1 MRLLQVEM
9 EGALVK
15 LAVVFHQGAEAPL
28 SPAVEAATCW
38 VPLVEVLRG
47 CGLTEAGWEED
58 RGDAGI
64 ARAAA
69 EDRGCLQHTGRRR
82 SREAIGCG
90 GAGGDDARRAGASSP
105 PDARGQEMIVR
116 GARRHETS
124 GHEAVLIDGAEEQC
138 NSSSSSGGR
147 SLDQPAL
154 GQGTPKEGQV
164 AVSPL
169 TCRPEYARLRPLI
182 PHVLAAILAR

>member
-47 CGLTEAGWEED
+47 CGLPEAGWED
-58 RGDAGI
+58 GGDAGI
-64 ARAAA
+64 ASAAA
-69 EDRGCLQHTGRRR
+69 EDHGCLQHTGRRR

-90 GAGGDDARRAGASSP
+90 GAGGDDAQ
-105 PDARGQEMIVR
+105 GQEIFRR
-116 GARRHETS
+116 GARRHATP
-124 GHEAVLIDGAEEQC
+124 GHEAVLVDGAEEQC
-138 NSSSSSGGR
+138 NSSSSSGGG
-147 SLDQPAL
+147 SLDEPTL
-154 GQGTPKEGQV
+154 GGPKEGQV
-164 AVSPL
+164 AAPQL
-169 TCRPEYARLRPLI
+169 TCRPEFARLRPLL
-182 PHVLAAILAR
+182 PHILAAIRTR